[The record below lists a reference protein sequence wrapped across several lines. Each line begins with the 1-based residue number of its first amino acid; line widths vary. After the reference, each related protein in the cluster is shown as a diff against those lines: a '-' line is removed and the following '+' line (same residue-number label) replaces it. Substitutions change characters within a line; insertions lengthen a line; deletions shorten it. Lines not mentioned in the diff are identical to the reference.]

1 MPFTLQAVEDD
12 KFNVLDH
19 TLQIVNKRGPM
30 EKKEAD
36 KFLEIKTRHENHQEE
51 REAKKK
57 EYFENLK
64 QTSVIKPKTN

>member
-1 MPFTLQAVEDD
+1 MPFTLQAAEDD

-36 KFLEIKTRHENHQEE
+36 KFLESHTQHENHREE
-51 REAKKK
+51 MRTNRPERIAALKEKAALKLKK
-57 EYFENLK
+57 
-64 QTSVIKPKTN
+64 